1 MQLTSICHGEA
12 TAHVHHVHLRHEL
25 GDVVVMREGE
35 AEHLIFVRAGGEEP
49 ACQTDSQHHT
59 EQCRETVGYSY
70 HGNCVASAKS
80 DSKISA
86 LNGINIYG

>member
-59 EQCRETVGYSY
+59 EQCWKPWATVTTAI
-70 HGNCVASAKS
+70 VWLQQKVTVR
-80 DSKISA
+80 
-86 LNGINIYG
+86 LVL